1 MMLLCLVA
9 TGCSSIVDEEQ
20 ESAET
25 LKVGDRLPL
34 FTVNV
39 TDGDRQAVFDSSQ
52 LTGETVIVFFHT
64 SCSDCQRELP
74 VLNQY
79 YLKHK
84 DDAGFQM
91 VAISREEGQESI
103 AAYWK
108 EHGLQIPYS
117 PQADRGIYHLFAT
130 TYIPRVYCC
139 TAQGIITRIFI
150 EKLPEGGL
158 EN

>member
-1 MMLLCLVA
+1 MMLLCFVA
-9 TGCSSIVDEEQ
+9 TGCSSIVDDEEEQ
-20 ESAET
+20 IEYV
-25 LKVGDRLPL
+25 KVGDRLPL

-39 TDGDRQAVFDSSQ
+39 TDGDRQTVFTSSQ

-84 DDAGFQM
+84 NDAGFQM
-91 VAISREEGQESI
+91 VAISREESQESI
-103 AAYWK
+103 AKYWQ

-117 PQADRGIYHLFAT
+117 PQEDRNIYHLFANI
-130 TYIPRVYCC
+130 YIPRIYCC
-139 TAQGIITRIFI
+139 TSQGIITKIFI
-150 EKLPEGGL
+150 EKLPETGL
-158 EN
+158 E